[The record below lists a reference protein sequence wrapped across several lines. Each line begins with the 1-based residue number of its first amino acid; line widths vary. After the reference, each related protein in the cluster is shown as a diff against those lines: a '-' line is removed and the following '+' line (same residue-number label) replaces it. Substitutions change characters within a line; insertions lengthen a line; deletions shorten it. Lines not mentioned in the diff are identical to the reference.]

1 VSDCESLNRLFVIPK
16 NQYTKVQKCH
26 SDFLFAN
33 VRFKSKLL
41 WSITWRIRNALQPQ
55 SEVQIKSKM
64 AAPLGRHATFGLIKM
79 PFECLSNQLGFFIL
93 HPPKVK
99 GR

>member
-1 VSDCESLNRLFVIPK
+1 MNSF
-16 NQYTKVQKCH
+16 Y
-26 SDFLFAN
+26 FLPMLALSQNCFE
-33 VRFKSKLL
+33 VL
-41 WSITWRIRNALQPQ
+41 TWRIRNAILPQ